1 MSVSSHSSQDSYIDS
16 SDEEQIEDIIALI
29 VCSEC
34 REELG
39 NGEEFLEFLNGVR
52 YCMECADLLEHA
64 TTIITDDED
73 E

>member
-16 SDEEQIEDIIALI
+16 SDEEQIEDIVELI

-39 NGEEFLEFLNGVR
+39 TNEEHLHFPNGLI
-52 YCMECADLLEHA
+52 YCMECADLLEH
-64 TTIITDDED
+64 TIEIYTDDED

>member
-16 SDEEQIEDIIALI
+16 SDEEQIEDIVELI

-39 NGEEFLEFLNGVR
+39 NNEEFLEFLNGVR
-52 YCMECADLLEHA
+52 YCMECADLLEQ
-64 TTIITDDED
+64 TITIYIDDED